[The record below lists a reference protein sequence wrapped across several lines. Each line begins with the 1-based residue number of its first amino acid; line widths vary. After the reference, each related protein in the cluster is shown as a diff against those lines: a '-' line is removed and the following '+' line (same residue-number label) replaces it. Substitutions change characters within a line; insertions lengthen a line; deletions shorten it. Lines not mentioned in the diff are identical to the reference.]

1 MIIVGYRYDII
12 GSQLVIAI
20 REREREIL
28 YFLILWIASLVAIT
42 QQLRQDR

>member
-20 REREREIL
+20 RERERNIFFNL
-28 YFLILWIASLVAIT
+28 MDCFVGGHYATVKT
-42 QQLRQDR
+42 R